1 MTMDL
6 TVVYDAC
13 VLYPATL
20 RDLFVQLATARFF
33 KAKWTEK
40 IHDEWVRNLVINR
53 PDIHVEQ
60 LQKTRELMN
69 RSVPDSLVVGF
80 ESSIP
85 TLDALPDPNDAHVLA
100 AAIASQSQVIVT
112 FNLKDFPAEILDRY
126 GILAQHPDQFLLSLI
141 NRDPQQV
148 LRSIEIARNRLKN
161 PPKTFEEYLET
172 LRTKGLVETVAR
184 LYELK

>member
-1 MTMDL
+1 MTTSL

-20 RDLFVQLATARFF
+20 RDLLVQLATARFF

-40 IHDEWVRNLVINR
+40 IHDEWIRNLLINR
-53 PDIHVEQ
+53 PNIQPEQ

-69 RSVPDSLVVGF
+69 RSVPDSLVVEF
-80 ESSIP
+80 EPLISM
-85 TLDALPDPNDAHVLA
+85 LGEFPDPDDTHVLA
-100 AAIASQSQVIVT
+100 AAIASQAQVIVT

-126 GILAQHPDQFLLSLI
+126 GVLAQHPDQFLLSLL
-141 NRDPQQV
+141 NQDPQQV
-148 LRSIEIARNRLKN
+148 LRSLEIARSRLKN

-172 LRTKGLVETVAR
+172 LRRQGLVEAAAR
-184 LYELK
+184 LYELR